1 MKRFT
6 YTAILLL
13 FSVHSFAN
21 DINWLGFSNQ
31 VFEQAKKEDKI
42 ILLNLEANWCH
53 WCHVMEDNT
62 FSNIEVQ
69 NYLKEHFIAVKADQ
83 DANPELANRYRDYG
97 WPAIIFL
104 NYKGE
109 DIVKRAGYIAP
120 ENFLRLLKAIVADP
134 SPENETIDFS
144 KVFFNNSDN
153 NILFSKLQKNY
164 VDYLDIE
171 KGGFK
176 QAQKYIEQATFEYAL
191 FYNNNNPLVQKWI
204 KSSVEGAYK
213 LSDPIWGGIYQY
225 STHYDWDNLHFEKLL
240 SIQARYISVFLLDYQ
255 HNNNLK
261 SLKFAIQTMEYVDR
275 FLLNKNGLYAN
286 AQDADLVKGEH
297 AHAYFKLN
305 DAERLK
311 KGIPAIDINT
321 YTNNNAELAIALL
334 HLYNATGTIDYY
346 NKAIQIKTELLKRKN
361 KLGLFEHTN
370 KVTNAPSLKDQIAVA
385 QLLIAFIK
393 QDFTVIDNK
402 KELDNLCEAI
412 AVNFNTKNGWFKSY
426 IKDNGLQPRP
436 IIEENIQIGRIF
448 NWYSYFSKNPVYKG
462 KSDVIFQFLTT
473 DLVAKDYF
481 SEASLL
487 FFYKEKNQEPKQYV
501 YLKKGTGN
509 SFQNVLSMLPFYSII
524 YNGDLENMPK
534 EKQELLVGFDEN
546 VLLMCTSNYCS
557 FPVFSAEEFKNQI
570 IKNNHK

>member
-1 MKRFT
+1 MKKTF
-6 YTAILLL
+6 YIIALFL
-13 FSVHSFAN
+13 FSIHSFAN

-62 FSNIEVQ
+62 YSNIEIQ

-109 DIVKRAGYIAP
+109 DVVKRAGYIAP

-134 SPENETIDFS
+134 SPEDESIDFS
-144 KVFFNNSDN
+144 KVSFNDSN
-153 NILFSKLQKNY
+153 NNALFSKLQKNY

-191 FYNNNNPLVQKWI
+191 FYNNENPLVKKWI
-204 KSSVEGAYK
+204 KNSIEGAYK
-213 LSDPIWGGIYQY
+213 LSDPSWGGMYQY
-225 STHYDWDNLHFEKLL
+225 STHYDWNNLHFEKLL
-240 SIQARYISVFLLDYQ
+240 SIQARYISIFLLDYQ

-261 SLKFAIQTMEYVDR
+261 SLKFAIRTMEYVDR
-275 FLLNKNGLYAN
+275 FLSNKNGLYSN

-297 AHAYFKLN
+297 ADAYFKLS

-311 KGIPAIDINT
+311 KGIPAIDSNT

-346 NKAIQIKTELLKRKN
+346 NKAVQIKKELLKRKN
-361 KLGLFEHTN
+361 KLGLYEHADKEN
-370 KVTNAPSLKDQIAVA
+370 NSSSLKDQIAVA
-385 QLLIAFIK
+385 QLLIEFIK
-393 QDFTVIDNK
+393 QDFTVSENI
-402 KELDNLCEAI
+402 KELDNLCKAI
-412 AVNFNTKNGWFKSY
+412 TTSFGTKNGWLKSY
-426 IKDNGLQPRP
+426 IKYNGLQPRP
-436 IIEENIQIGRIF
+436 IIEENIQMGRIF
-448 NWYSYFSKNPVYKG
+448 NWYSYFYKNPAYKE
-462 KSDVIFQFLTT
+462 KSDVIFQFLSS

-487 FFYKEKNQEPKQYV
+487 FFYQEKNQEPKQYV

-509 SFQNVLSMLPFYSII
+509 NFENVLSMLPFYSII
-524 YNGDLENMPK
+524 YKGELESMSK
-534 EKQELLVGFDEN
+534 EKKELLAGFDEN

-557 FPVFSAEEFKNQI
+557 SPVFSTEEFKNQI